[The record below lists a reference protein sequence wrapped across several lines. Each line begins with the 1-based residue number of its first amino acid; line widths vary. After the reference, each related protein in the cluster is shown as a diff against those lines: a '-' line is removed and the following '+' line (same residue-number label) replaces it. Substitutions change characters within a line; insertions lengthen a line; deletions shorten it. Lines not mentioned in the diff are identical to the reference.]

1 MTHSQ
6 PLPISC
12 YIRTLNEERRIGE
25 VVSRALQLC
34 AEVIVVDSGSTD
46 GTLDI
51 ARSAGARIVRQ
62 KWLGNGHQKRV
73 GESHARHD
81 WLLDL
86 DADEVL
92 SDELIAQICQ
102 EFAGDGPRCDV
113 YRLALTIVDPAGRIW
128 HRAGVAHR
136 AKLYNRRVL
145 QMPAERAWDQLT
157 IAPQMRVRNLP
168 GALLHHAFTDL
179 GHLVRKQESAMRNR
193 VKGMP
198 RRSRLGVQLR
208 ILTGFPLYFL
218 RYFLGR
224 GLWRV
229 GIYGFSFSCVCAF
242 SRWERD
248 VKLYERDWMSEIT
261 EPTHPADVASPT
273 RLPLAG

>member
-12 YIRTLNEERRIGE
+12 YIRTLNEQRRIGE
-25 VVSRALQLC
+25 VVGRARQLC
-34 AEVIVVDSGSTD
+34 DEVIVVDSGSTD

-51 ARSAGARIVRQ
+51 ARGAGAKVVHQ

-92 SDELIAQICQ
+92 SDELIEEIRH
-102 EFAGDGPRCDV
+102 EFAGESPSCDV
-113 YRLALTIVDPAGRIW
+113 YRLALTIIDPTGRIW
-128 HRAGVAHR
+128 YRAGVAHR
-136 AKLYNRRVL
+136 AKLYNRRVVE
-145 QMPAERAWDQLT
+145 MPAQRAWDQLT
-157 IAPQMRVRNLP
+157 IGPQMQVRNLR
-168 GALLHHAFTDL
+168 GALLHHAFADL
-179 GHLVRKQESAMRNR
+179 GHLVRKQEAAMRNR

-208 ILTGFPLYFL
+208 ILTGFPWYFL

-248 VKLYERDWMSEIT
+248 VKLYERDWLPQPSRCMQ
-261 EPTHPADVASPT
+261 PADSASPT